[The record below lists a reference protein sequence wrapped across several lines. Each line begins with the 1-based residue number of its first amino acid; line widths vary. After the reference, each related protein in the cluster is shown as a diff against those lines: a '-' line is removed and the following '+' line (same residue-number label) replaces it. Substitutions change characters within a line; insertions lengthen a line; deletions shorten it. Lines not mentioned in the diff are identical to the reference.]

1 MTRTDSKPEF
11 GSPPAQRHLAT
22 VSDPELGHL
31 KSNRL
36 LSIGFLHSPEN
47 AHLGLS
53 RKASWRKQNP
63 SKTRRMSGSWLAG
76 RGKSMC
82 RGWDTK
88 AGHALKV
95 VLLERNRDFGCTGT
109 CCCCKNHVSPEA
121 GRRSSCIGSSFTLPR
136 TPNITH
142 TPFAGVQGLATSAPE
157 ETSHSLG
164 RVSGPQPP
172 ACLTAHVPHRPGT
185 RASPP
190 SRPTRTTCAGRASC
204 SSSCR
209 RSPRARPCAE
219 ASRPASTGSRSSW
232 RL

>member
-1 MTRTDSKPEF
+1 MQRVGHKSRACSEG
-11 GSPPAQRHLAT
+11 GSVRKEQ
-22 VSDPELGHL
+22 G
-31 KSNRL
+31 
-36 LSIGFLHSPEN
+36 
-47 AHLGLS
+47 LGLH
-53 RKASWRKQNP
+53 WN
-63 SKTRRMSGSWLAG
+63 
-76 RGKSMC
+76 
-82 RGWDTK
+82 
-88 AGHALKV
+88 
-95 VLLERNRDFGCTGT
+95 LLLL
-109 CCCCKNHVSPEA
+109 KNHVSPEA

-172 ACLTAHVPHRPGT
+172 ACLTAHVPHRPRT

-209 RSPRARPCAE
+209 RSPRARPCTE